1 MDKNLVVKFW
11 RTKSMRSAVFV
22 FVLTVICSSIVVG
35 QVKQKEYFVKVQSEN
50 LRIAPSGEVIGKLSA
65 GTKITSIREEGNWV
79 KIRVEGYIWKPSLSD
94 DPSDVVG
101 FKIHA
106 MHILLKTEA
115 KGQEVLGKINSG
127 GDFNELAL
135 QYSVDPGAKT
145 NKGDL
150 GVFEKGDFFSKEF
163 ETAILKLKPGQV
175 SGLVK
180 TSLGYHIIKRVK

>member
-1 MDKNLVVKFW
+1 MK
-11 RTKSMRSAVFV
+11 SAVFV

-35 QVKQKEYFVKVQSEN
+35 QVNQKEYVVKVQSEN
-50 LRIAPSGEVIGKLSA
+50 LRMSPSGNIIGKLNA
-65 GTKITSIREEGNWV
+65 GTKVTSIQEDGNWIKV
-79 KIRVEGYIWKPSLSD
+79 RVEGYIWKPSLTD

-115 KGQEVLGKINSG
+115 QAQEVLGKLNSG
-127 GDFNELAL
+127 GNFNELAV
-135 QYSVDPGAKT
+135 QYSADPGAKT

-150 GVFEKGDFFSKEF
+150 GIFEKGDFFSKEF
-163 ETAILKLKPGQV
+163 ETAILKLKPGQI

>member
-1 MDKNLVVKFW
+1 
-11 RTKSMRSAVFV
+11 MRSAVFV